1 MKIMMVL
8 VKVLEGIMLCLL
20 DNDFDEQCVKDA
32 QEDFVMMVKLM
43 LLISLLLMILILVK
57 LIPAWRLAGKNHP
70 AAAQHS

>member
-1 MKIMMVL
+1 ML

-43 LLISLLLMILILVK
+43 LLISLLSMVLMVK